1 VPTPEPAA
9 IRGRGGESASARTR
23 GRPEFKDDGIVLR
36 TYRLG
41 ESDKILRVLTR
52 ENGKRSAV
60 GKGVR
65 KTSSRFGARLEP
77 LTHVKLFL
85 HRGRSMD
92 TVKQA
97 EIINSFQEVRDDL
110 DLFVAASSM
119 AELVDFITEE
129 GEPNPELFELL
140 LLGLQLLK
148 EYPSRSPLVLALFQ
162 FKVMAQAGFELMV
175 TRCASCAGE
184 PGDEVWFSLALGGV
198 VCERC
203 RAGRA
208 AESGRLVKLSPP
220 ASGTLRW
227 MSSSRLGEW
236 PPGLDDSPSAE
247 VRALMSKVLEHWME
261 REFRSHRV
269 AKAMPAPAGDEIGGQ
284 GNGR

>member
-1 VPTPEPAA
+1 MPTLEQPLTRNDRAA
-9 IRGRGGESASARTR
+9 QSESRMAR
-23 GRPEFKDDGIVLR
+23 GRPEFKDEGIVLR

-52 ENGKRSAV
+52 QNGKRSAV

-77 LTHVKLFL
+77 LTHARLFL
-85 HRGRSMD
+85 HRGRTMD

-110 DLFVAASSM
+110 ELFVAASAM
-119 AELVDFITEE
+119 AELMDSITEE
-129 GEPNPELFELL
+129 GEPVPRLFELL

-148 EYPSRSPLVLALFQ
+148 ENPARSGLVLAMFQ
-162 FKVMAQAGFELMV
+162 FKVMAEAGFELMV

-184 PGDEVWFSLALGGV
+184 PGEEVWFSLTLGGI

-203 RAGRA
+203 RSVSAVSA
-208 AESGRLVKLSPP
+208 GRLVKLSPP
-220 ASGTLRW
+220 TYGKLTWMASN
-227 MSSSRLGEW
+227 RLGEW
-236 PPGLDDSPSAE
+236 PPELEEGSSAE
-247 VRALMSKVLEHWME
+247 VRALMGRVLEHWME

-269 AKAMPAPAGDEIGGQ
+269 AKAMPAADDRIGG
-284 GNGR
+284 

>member
-1 VPTPEPAA
+1 MA
-9 IRGRGGESASARTR
+9 R
-23 GRPEFKDDGIVLR
+23 GRPEFKDEGIVLR

-41 ESDKILRVLTR
+41 ESDKILRILTR

-65 KTSSRFGARLEP
+65 KTSSRFGARVEP
-77 LTHVKLFL
+77 LTHARLFL

-110 DLFVAASSM
+110 DLFVAGSAM
-119 AELVDFITEE
+119 AELVDSITEE
-129 GEPNPELFELL
+129 GEPVPRLFELL

-148 EYPSRSPLVLALFQ
+148 QYPARAGVVLATFQ
-162 FKVMAQAGFELMV
+162 FKVMAEAGFELMV

-184 PGDEVWFSLALGGV
+184 PGEEVWFSLALGGI

-203 RAGRA
+203 RSAGSVSA
-208 AESGRLVKLSPP
+208 GRLVKLSPP
-220 ASGTLRW
+220 ASGMLTW
-227 MSSSRLGEW
+227 MSYNRLGEW
-236 PPGLDDSPSAE
+236 PPELADGTGPE
-247 VRALMSKVLEHWME
+247 IRALMSRVLEHWME

-269 AKAMPAPAGDEIGGQ
+269 AKAMPAPRIGG
-284 GNGR
+284 